1 MTVTEH
7 DVLKLERELAEARKQ
22 LATQVKANRPAVLAQ
37 LAEIK
42 TSLDRQIAEA
52 TKLAASVDLVFF
64 YSSGY
69 DEFSWLDKEDW
80 THSSQN
86 C

>member
-1 MTVTEH
+1 MTVTQE
-7 DVLKLERELAEARKQ
+7 DILKMEQELNEARKQ

-52 TKLAASVDLVFF
+52 ERLAKSVDLVFF

-69 DEFSWLDKEDW
+69 EEFSWLDKEDW
-80 THSSQN
+80 SYSSQN

>member
-1 MTVTEH
+1 MISVE
-7 DVLKLERELAEARKQ
+7 DVLKLEKQLEEGRKQ
-22 LATQVKANRPAVLAQ
+22 LATQVQLQRPAVLAQ

-52 TKLAASVDLVFF
+52 EKLAKSVDLVFF

-69 DEFSWLDKEDW
+69 NEFSWLDKEDW
-80 THSSQN
+80 SYSSQN